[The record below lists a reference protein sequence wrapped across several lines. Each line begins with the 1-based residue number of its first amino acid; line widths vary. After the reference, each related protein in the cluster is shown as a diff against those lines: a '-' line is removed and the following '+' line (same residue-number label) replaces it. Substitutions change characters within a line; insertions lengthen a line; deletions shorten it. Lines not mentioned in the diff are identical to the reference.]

1 MPYRMN
7 PVIVTSYSTG
17 GSADGP
23 VAEDEFEFVSF
34 DDAPITDAE
43 DAARI
48 AVEQDTQEAD
58 TVPTETLTLNYEKI
72 EWTYDDNNHKDWIDL
87 VSM

>member
-1 MPYRMN
+1 MPYRMKD
-7 PVIVTSYSTG
+7 IFITSYSTS

-23 VAEDEFEFVSF
+23 DGNDTFEFVSF
-34 DDAPITDAE
+34 DDAPTTDAE

-48 AVEQDTQEAD
+48 AIEQDQQAAD

-72 EWTYDDNNHKDWIDL
+72 EWTYDDNNHKEWIDIL
-87 VSM
+87 SM

>member
-1 MPYRMN
+1 MPYRMKD
-7 PVIVTSYSTG
+7 IFITSYSTS
-17 GSADGP
+17 GSADGS
-23 VAEDEFEFVSF
+23 DGDDTFDFVSF
-34 DDAPITDAE
+34 DDAPTADAE

-48 AVEQDTQEAD
+48 AIEQDTQEAD

-72 EWTYDDNNHKDWIDL
+72 DVTYDDNNHKEWIDI

>member
-1 MPYRMN
+1 MLYEVRD
-7 PVIVTSYSTG
+7 VFVASYSTG

-23 VAEDEFEFVSF
+23 VADDTFDFVSF
-34 DDAPITDAE
+34 DDAPTTDAE

-48 AVEQDTQEAD
+48 AIEQDKQKAD

-72 EWTYDDNNHKDWIDL
+72 DVTYDDSNHKEWIDI